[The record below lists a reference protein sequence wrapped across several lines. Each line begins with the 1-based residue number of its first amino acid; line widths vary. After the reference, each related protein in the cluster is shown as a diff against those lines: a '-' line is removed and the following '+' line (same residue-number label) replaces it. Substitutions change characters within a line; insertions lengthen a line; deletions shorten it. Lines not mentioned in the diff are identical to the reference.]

1 MNLVSELKRRNVIRT
16 ALAYA
21 VLAWVL
27 LQVGDILV
35 DLLEL
40 PTAWGKGLLAL
51 LLLGFIPVLVVAW
64 LYEITPDGIR
74 RESELSGD
82 PSARRFTARR
92 LDLAVIGL
100 VLLGLLALAADR
112 MVPEPAAPGPTSP
125 SAALAGEG
133 TADVWLGPSTTDAP
147 INPASIAVLP
157 FADLSPEGDQE
168 YFSDGIS
175 EEILNLLANVDGLS
189 VASRTSSFRFKG
201 ENKSIGTIAG
211 ELRVAHV
218 LEGSVRK
225 AGDNIRVTAQLIS
238 ADDDLHLWSNSFD
251 RELTLEQVLEIQG
264 DIARE
269 IVLVLRGKLGV
280 GLGEVSSKAIGI
292 ESLDAYEL
300 YQRAQSLPG
309 RFDDDRFHRGIEL
322 LERAT
327 SLAPD
332 FGKAWATLAGT
343 YSGLPSWSTVR
354 YPNSEW
360 QAKAADAVDR
370 ALALDPRMPE
380 ALTSKGRIHAALGE
394 WAEANHA
401 LEAAHDLAPEAPG
414 VAYNL
419 GLVLLEEGYVN
430 RALPVLESATRVDP
444 ESGFN
449 WMFYGMALAANGRDE
464 EAESALSHA
473 YTLGYRGSI
482 EAEMSELLRKRG
494 DAEAYRYVVATWY
507 ERSRYAD
514 LARYVIR
521 VLLAPEAEK
530 AEATRQFWRITEE
543 LGFDRDYLLEQTSHW
558 EDDGIAFQHAARL
571 GHDEVL
577 AVPWHAATFAFVWGP
592 GLGVGRRTPG
602 FKEMVR
608 IAGLDTFWRE
618 HGWPDKCRPLGNSD
632 FECD

>member
-1 MNLVSELKRRNVIRT
+1 M
-16 ALAYA
+16 
-21 VLAWVL
+21 
-27 LQVGDILV
+27 
-35 DLLEL
+35 
-40 PTAWGKGLLAL
+40 
-51 LLLGFIPVLVVAW
+51 
-64 LYEITPDGIR
+64 
-74 RESELSGD
+74 
-82 PSARRFTARR
+82 
-92 LDLAVIGL
+92 
-100 VLLGLLALAADR
+100 
-112 MVPEPAAPGPTSP
+112 
-125 SAALAGEG
+125 
-133 TADVWLGPSTTDAP
+133 
-147 INPASIAVLP
+147 
-157 FADLSPEGDQE
+157 
-168 YFSDGIS
+168 
-175 EEILNLLANVDGLS
+175 
-189 VASRTSSFRFKG
+189 
-201 ENKSIGTIAG
+201 SIGTIAG

-309 RFDDDRFHRGIEL
+309 RFDEDRLLRGIEL

-327 SLAPD
+327 SLSPD

-608 IAGLDTFWRE
+608 IAGLATFWRE